1 MKEHPYQHII
11 DLLLDEGYASTSLL
25 VDHFH
30 YSQEKAFY
38 ILEDLQFH
46 DLVSSEDHLGMR
58 DLYFLS
64 QEEAMNILKN
74 RLYSTKRTIIVL
86 FLIFSMLIRHVVL
99 MVLLNNERY
108 FGVEIECC
116 YE

>member
-74 RLYSTKRTIIVL
+74 R
-86 FLIFSMLIRHVVL
+86 
-99 MVLLNNERY
+99 
-108 FGVEIECC
+108 
-116 YE
+116 